1 MNNSQIEA
9 FLTVI
14 RLGSLSKAA
23 STLFV
28 SQSTI
33 SQRIKAIET
42 EYDVNLLKRE
52 RGVKGISLTP
62 EGERLYKIAL
72 KYEELQAEARGIKA
86 TRRGTTITIAAVDSV
101 HNYVMVDKYKRLG
114 EKLPDLRLAIHTH
127 QSHEIYMLLEQ
138 RDIDIGLTLQDRDM
152 DNIEVDELFSEKM
165 VLIKDRNSDGR
176 KYIIKNKDL
185 DISRQILINWGPHY
199 RIWHEKHWGPLSN
212 SFIQI
217 DTPKMMIEYMKD
229 SGHWAI
235 VPISLGLYMQEHG
248 IADIFQLQDPAPPRT
263 CYIVTRE
270 NSEDE
275 TIKMKDEI
283 FKMKPDF
290 ETK

>member
-86 TRRGTTITIAAVDSV
+86 TRRGTTVTIAAVDSV

-165 VLIKDRNSDGR
+165 VLIKDRNPDGR
-176 KYIIKNKDL
+176 KDIIKNKDL
-185 DISRQILINWGPHY
+185 DISKQILINWGPHY